1 MARGWLVVWFVASLT
16 LAACAGGKTP
26 DELRALARQSV
37 AFLEDGRTTREEA
50 LTTLGVPTAVFED
63 ERILT
68 YRMYLHDEAGL
79 VVVRHGPPGPRY
91 GGPYDAQ
98 SVGDYHLI
106 LVFDTKS
113 VLARHKLLKP
123 GRYREP
129 SGAN

>member
-37 AFLEDGRTTREEA
+37 AFLEDGGTTREEA

-68 YRMYLHDEAGL
+68 YRMYLHDKAGL

-91 GGPYDAQ
+91 WRA
-98 SVGDYHLI
+98 VGDYHLI